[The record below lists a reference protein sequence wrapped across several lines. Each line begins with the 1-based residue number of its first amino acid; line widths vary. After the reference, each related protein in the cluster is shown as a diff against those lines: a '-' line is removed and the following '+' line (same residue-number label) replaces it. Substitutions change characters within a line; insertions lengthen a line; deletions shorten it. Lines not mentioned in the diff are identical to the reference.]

1 MVECIIRKADRC
13 WLWKCLGN
21 QTRLKKVLYIAGSK
35 KSTSLSQCSSCYL
48 YIVDRKIFNTIPCNF
63 LVKRVCLAIAKK
75 SPRFATA
82 IYKHAHRVSSVIDK
96 TFQCLSTRISHFS
109 LYTHLHQSRP
119 FVQHRIDVI
128 LAHILRSL
136 LCRRPLPSLAL
147 APPRARLSL
156 ISRHLENRPLLEINT
171 PFSTE
176 RQSTGQDDVD
186 YTPIQRYPPKSAPQ
200 EETKPKMSNQAEH
213 PALLIPGP
221 IEFDDAVLNSM
232 GHFRCVVYFCF
243 RRSDY

>member
-1 MVECIIRKADRC
+1 MLVVEMFGTSNVYKEGAIRY
-13 WLWKCLGN
+13 L
-21 QTRLKKVLYIAGSK
+21 AGSK
-35 KSTSLSQCSSCYL
+35 KSTSLSQCSSYYL
-48 YIVDRKIFNTIPCNF
+48 YIVDRKIFNTSPCNL
-63 LVKRVCLAIAKK
+63 LVKRVLAIAKK
-75 SPRFATA
+75 LQQFATA
-82 IYKHAHRVSSVIDK
+82 ICKHVHRVCSIIDK
-96 TFQCLSTRISHFS
+96 TFQCLSTRISHFL
-109 LYTHLHQSRP
+109 LYTHLHQSGP

-200 EETKPKMSNQAEH
+200 EETKPKMSNEAEH

>member
-1 MVECIIRKADRC
+1 MLVVEMFGTSNVYKEGAIRY
-13 WLWKCLGN
+13 L
-21 QTRLKKVLYIAGSK
+21 AGSK
-35 KSTSLSQCSSCYL
+35 KSTSLSQCSSYYL
-48 YIVDRKIFNTIPCNF
+48 YIVDRKIFNTSPCNL
-63 LVKRVCLAIAKK
+63 LVKRVLAIAKK
-75 SPRFATA
+75 LQQFATA
-82 IYKHAHRVSSVIDK
+82 ICKHVHRVCSIIDK
-96 TFQCLSTRISHFS
+96 TFQCLSTRISHFL
-109 LYTHLHQSRP
+109 LYTHLHQSGP

-186 YTPIQRYPPKSAPQ
+186 YIPIQRYPPKSAPQ

-232 GHFRCVVYFCF
+232 GHFRCVVYFSS